1 MPQIKQIIA
10 REILDSRGM
19 PTVESEVLLANGC
32 VGRGVVPSGVSTGSR
47 EALELRD
54 AGPRYMGKGVTKAV
68 ANIVDRIQPVL
79 LGRSALEQLD
89 IDQSIIALDGT
100 TNKDNFGA
108 NAILAVSLAV
118 AHAAANYTQQ
128 PLYTYLHSI
137 FDSAGAYSLPV
148 PMMNIINGGAHAD
161 NNLDIQE
168 FMIVPHGAASF
179 KEALRYGVEV
189 FYALK
194 KLLKQKNLQTSVGDE
209 GGYAPNLANH
219 AAALEIILVA
229 IEAAG
234 FKAGKEI
241 SLALDL
247 ASSEFFAAG
256 TYNLTSEDKK
266 FTSLQMIEYLE
277 NMVKQYPIISLEDA
291 LAEDDW
297 LGWQE
302 LTKKLGHK
310 IQLVGDD
317 LFVTNTKLLS
327 RGINEKVANAI
338 LIKMNQIGTIS
349 ETFAAINM
357 AKAANYKCVIS
368 HRSGE
373 TEDTTIA
380 DLAVATN
387 SGQIKTGSLS
397 RSERIAKYNQ
407 LLRIEEQLGNKA
419 VYAGKL

>member
-10 REILDSRGM
+10 REIIDSRGM

-118 AHAAANYTQQ
+118 AHAAANYTRQ

-137 FDSAGAYSLPV
+137 FDAAGAYSLPV

-219 AAALEIILVA
+219 AAALEIILGA

-266 FTSLQMIEYLE
+266 LTSLQMIEYLE
-277 NMVKQYPIISLEDA
+277 SMVKQYPIISLEDA

-357 AKAANYKCVIS
+357 AKVANYKCVIS